1 MNHRR
6 STHLFDL
13 LVRKDDREIRMA
25 KAALLFASDH
35 CEELKVRFWLGK
47 LEALA
52 RRVGRL
58 NARSPEAQVKAL
70 RTVLAEEE
78 GYRGNTEDYDDPRNS
93 LLNEVIER
101 RTGLPILLSVVW
113 LDVAGQL
120 GWPFAGVG
128 LPGHFIIKCETPG
141 EALLVDPFSGG
152 NMVSREDCVRLV
164 QISLGK
170 EIAFA
175 DDYFQST
182 PTKLILAR
190 MLNNLQ
196 NSFLRRQD
204 WVHAACVINR
214 LLALEL
220 DTKGLE
226 IRLRAVMEQIAR
238 LN

>member
-1 MNHRR
+1 
-6 STHLFDL
+6 
-13 LVRKDDREIRMA
+13 MA

-35 CEELKVRFWLGK
+35 CEELKVRFWLGR
-47 LEALA
+47 LGALA
-52 RRVGRL
+52 CRVDRL
-58 NARSPEAQVKAL
+58 NAQSPEAQVKAL

-101 RTGLPILLSVVW
+101 RTGLPILLSAVW

-120 GWPFAGVG
+120 GWPFVGVG
-128 LPGHFIIKCETPG
+128 LPGHFIIKRETPG
-141 EALLVDPFSGG
+141 GALLVDPFSGG
-152 NMVSREDCVRLV
+152 NMVSREDCIRLV

-175 DDYFQST
+175 GDYFKST

-214 LLALEL
+214 LFALEP
-220 DTKGLE
+220 DTEELQVQ
-226 IRLRAVMEQIAR
+226 LRAVREQIAR